1 MKNIQIYNMTIK
13 DFYEIKDILI
23 SDFDDFWNLQLLE
36 NEIKAE
42 NRKYIV
48 AKLENK
54 IVGFAG
60 IMLVKPDIEIMNIV
74 TKKNNRNQGIGSLLL
89 EKIIDI
95 GEKNNFEKIFLEVNE
110 KNIVARKL
118 YEKYGFIEIGLRP
131 KYYSNV
137 DNAIIMSKSVGNF
150 L

>member
-1 MKNIQIYNMTIK
+1 MTIK